1 MSLLP
6 PRKPLQ
12 PRLLLHPMALAVGL
26 SLLTDQAAGAGF
38 ALNESSAAAAGTAYA
53 GRAAAAQ
60 DASAMASNPAA
71 ISSLNSAQWTAVGAL
86 VLPKGELSDYSA
98 TVGGRPLTT
107 GDGGEK
113 FVGSVVVPGAFYSTP
128 FDEKLSFGIGFYV
141 PFGLHT
147 DYNDGFVGRYLA
159 GRSEVRNFNIQP
171 TVSYKISDQLSV
183 GVGVFAA
190 YVDGVLTQRVPPIP
204 ARTTGEAKSTVKGD
218 DWHAG
223 IKVGGLWDNG
233 VTSVGVSWTSNVD
246 FTLKGSAKLEGGGW
260 RSKADGH
267 LKLKL
272 PKMFEIG
279 GSHKLTPDWTLVA
292 GALWTGW
299 SSFKEIRVVVDEV
312 FKTPARDVPKG
323 GAVSYVPENWK
334 DAWSCSVGAHYQLDP
349 QWLLRFGYAFDGSPV
364 KDEYRTARIP
374 DTDRNWLTIGA
385 RFTPSVPWVID
396 MAYGYLLPKTETVDE
411 YSHDGRHPPT
421 FTYKG
426 KYKMSAQIAMASLT
440 YQY

>member
-1 MSLLP
+1 MSHLP
-6 PRKPLQ
+6 PRAPFH
-12 PRLLLHPMALAVGL
+12 RRVVHPAALAVGL
-26 SLLTDQAAGAGF
+26 SVLTGQAAGAGF

-86 VLPKGELSDYSA
+86 VFPKGELSDYSA
-98 TVGGRPLTT
+98 TKNFGTVESVAGNS
-107 GDGGEK
+107 GEK
-113 FVGSVVVPGAFYSTP
+113 FVGPVVVPGAFYSMP

-147 DYNDGFVGRYLA
+147 DYNDGFIGRYLA
-159 GRSEVRNFNIQP
+159 DRSEVKNFNIQP
-171 TVSYKISDQLSV
+171 TVSYKVSDQLSV

-190 YVDGVLTQRVPPIP
+190 YVDGVLTQRVPLAAGSSSP
-204 ARTTGEAKSTVKGD
+204 EAKSTVRGD

-223 IKVGGLWDNG
+223 IKIGGLWDNG

-246 FTLKGSAKLEGGGW
+246 FTLKGSAKLEAAGNTVA
-260 RSKADGH
+260 KADGH

-272 PKMFEIG
+272 PRLFEIG
-279 GSHKLTPDWTLVA
+279 ASHKLTPDWTLVA

-299 SSFKEIRVVVDEV
+299 SSFKEIRVVADET
-312 FKTPARDVPKG
+312 FAVPGRPVINKG
-323 GAVSYVPENWK
+323 GTVSYVPENWK
-334 DAWSCSVGAHYQLDP
+334 DVWSFSVGAHYQLDP

-385 RFTPSVPWVID
+385 RFTPSTPWVID
-396 MAYGYLLPKTETVDE
+396 MAYGYLLPKTVKVDE
-411 YSHDGRHPPT
+411 ESHGNIPL
-421 FTYKG
+421 TYKG
-426 KYKMSAQIAMASLT
+426 KYKMSAQIAMASMT